1 MSFFDCGTVRIA
13 RVLLA
18 MFVLFVLNKI
28 SWLHPLAAFLTFDV
42 PPVYQVLGV
51 SIVVLDVEL
60 YQVD

>member
-1 MSFFDCGTVRIA
+1 
-13 RVLLA
+13 